1 VLEEVLLRCLEKE
14 PTWRFQY
21 GNALA
26 HILAQLVKCAS
37 GDEWCTYYQKEGA
50 MMPAA
55 QHLSIQGYPV
65 CASGGM
71 SRSHDPLR
79 RAHSQR
85 KKPRADGQ
93 KRARFSPVVF
103 FAIIA
108 GMALLMGLSLYL
120 TLHHL

>member
-1 VLEEVLLRCLEKE
+1 
-14 PTWRFQY
+14 
-21 GNALA
+21 
-26 HILAQLVKCAS
+26 
-37 GDEWCTYYQKEGA
+37 
-50 MMPAA
+50 MPAA

-79 RAHSQR
+79 AHSQR

-93 KRARFSPVVF
+93 ERARFSLVVF

-108 GMALLMGLSLYL
+108 GMALLTGLSLYL